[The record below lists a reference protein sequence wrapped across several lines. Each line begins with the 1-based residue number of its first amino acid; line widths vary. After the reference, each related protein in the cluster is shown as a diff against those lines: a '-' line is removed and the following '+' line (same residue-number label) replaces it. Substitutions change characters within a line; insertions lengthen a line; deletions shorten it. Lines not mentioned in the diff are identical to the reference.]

1 LWVSEKQNLR
11 GNVAELQ
18 TKNFSMATERGF
30 LYQKNT
36 ALRAEVESLKAQLN
50 DNIAGL
56 AQMQDERVQN
66 ERVLQQYRT
75 ENIEKEGY
83 CRALVSDKRTLET
96 RVLQLTDKSKVISA
110 EFEAAR
116 KAWELDKDGLFSQV
130 VAARKEAEEIT
141 KSCLIT
147 EQAWIADKENLLSSL
162 SSTYEKKIEDMSAL
176 NQRVLLEKTELESQ
190 LNESKERTR
199 ALLEKLEDE
208 RNFWVSEK
216 QKLRGNVA
224 ELQTKI
230 FSMATERG
238 LLCQKNTAL
247 RAEAEYLKAQL
258 NENIAR
264 VAQMQDERVVQ
275 QYRSENIE
283 LQSNLNDSKGKT
295 GDLLKKIEED
305 THLWDAEKSN
315 LEGTVAEL
323 RAKHELMAREMGSL
337 TQKNRELTVDAELI
351 KNQVNALES
360 ELNESKKRSLEL
372 LQKSEEDWCLWDEKK
387 SNLEGTLAE
396 LQTEHEDLML
406 KLSRKKALEEE
417 SRATMPPLE
426 EMKES
431 TSEGEMQIAE
441 LSSQFL
447 AVAEEKDDQLS
458 DIQRQLSAMA
468 EEKRSQL
475 ATLQDQLSSIAEGKK
490 ILEDENKS
498 LQTELDRRALV
509 SEEVKVRLEGR
520 VRELQTTLNSL
531 TKELEYSRAIA
542 GEKERQLV
550 DLQNRHS
557 KLVEAKNCL
566 ENKNDSLLTEL
577 NRCTMGSDE
586 NIRLQN
592 RIRELETAVESL
604 KQDIESKDNRLQK
617 LMSESQ
623 NPWRKPLVAVV
634 NGNGNPKRNG
644 VLNENPKCQMENQM
658 PHLKSESLDSQ
669 HQKQC
674 PNGDHHTLKARA
686 WTANTKSSARK
697 AITKSDFEKSK
708 IKSILVVSIAVSI

>member
-1 LWVSEKQNLR
+1 
-11 GNVAELQ
+11 
-18 TKNFSMATERGF
+18 
-30 LYQKNT
+30 
-36 ALRAEVESLKAQLN
+36 
-50 DNIAGL
+50 
-56 AQMQDERVQN
+56 
-66 ERVLQQYRT
+66 
-75 ENIEKEGY
+75 
-83 CRALVSDKRTLET
+83 
-96 RVLQLTDKSKVISA
+96 
-110 EFEAAR
+110 
-116 KAWELDKDGLFSQV
+116 
-130 VAARKEAEEIT
+130 
-141 KSCLIT
+141 
-147 EQAWIADKENLLSSL
+147 
-162 SSTYEKKIEDMSAL
+162 
-176 NQRVLLEKTELESQ
+176 
-190 LNESKERTR
+190 
-199 ALLEKLEDE
+199 
-208 RNFWVSEK
+208 
-216 QKLRGNVA
+216 
-224 ELQTKI
+224 
-230 FSMATERG
+230 
-238 LLCQKNTAL
+238 
-247 RAEAEYLKAQL
+247 
-258 NENIAR
+258 
-264 VAQMQDERVVQ
+264 
-275 QYRSENIE
+275 
-283 LQSNLNDSKGKT
+283 
-295 GDLLKKIEED
+295 
-305 THLWDAEKSN
+305 
-315 LEGTVAEL
+315 
-323 RAKHELMAREMGSL
+323 
-337 TQKNRELTVDAELI
+337 
-351 KNQVNALES
+351 
-360 ELNESKKRSLEL
+360 
-372 LQKSEEDWCLWDEKK
+372 
-387 SNLEGTLAE
+387 
-396 LQTEHEDLML
+396 
-406 KLSRKKALEEE
+406 
-417 SRATMPPLE
+417 
-426 EMKES
+426 MKES

-644 VLNENPKCQMENQM
+644 VLNENPKPKWC
-658 PHLKSESLDSQ
+658 S
-669 HQKQC
+669 
-674 PNGDHHTLKARA
+674 T
-686 WTANTKSSARK
+686 
-697 AITKSDFEKSK
+697 
-708 IKSILVVSIAVSI
+708 